1 VPKVDL
7 QGLEVQI
14 IDNGRVEGHDIEV
27 LRRALFAN
35 GSMAQR
41 EAVWLVEVH
50 KRIQY
55 RTRGFE
61 QFFYQTI
68 KEYLLADGKI
78 GAKETAFLRDMLLY
92 DDKLV
97 DEERKFLKQL
107 KGEAKELSAEFEAFF
122 GECMK
127 FPPEQRTSGGR

>member
-14 IDNGRVEGHDIEV
+14 IDNGRVEGHEIEV
-27 LRRALFAN
+27 LRKALFAN
-35 GSMAQR
+35 GSMAER

-68 KEYLLADGKI
+68 KDYLLADGKV
-78 GAKETAFLRDMLLY
+78 GAKETEFLRNMLLY
-92 DDKLV
+92 DDRLV

-107 KGEAKELSAEFEAFF
+107 KGEAKQLSAEFEAFF
-122 GECMK
+122 GACMK
-127 FPPEQRTSGGR
+127 YPPEQRTSGGR